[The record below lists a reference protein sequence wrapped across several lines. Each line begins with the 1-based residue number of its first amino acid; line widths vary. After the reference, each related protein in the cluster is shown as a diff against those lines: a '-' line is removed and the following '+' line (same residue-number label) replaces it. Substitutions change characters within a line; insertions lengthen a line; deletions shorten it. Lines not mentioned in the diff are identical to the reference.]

1 MQRLQTATLVQAA
14 AAEDSVIRLV
24 PGIGGH
30 VVAGS
35 ALGWAWR
42 ATKEARPRAEP
53 LETAVAKSVTIGAAR
68 SEHHDVALGAIQMVD
83 VALLSMHVFD
93 FHTVQMSADE
103 FAVLLSNIADLPLGT
118 EAIADDT
125 GAVRLVVPALTFE
138 DYLEWHAAKSD
149 AEVQPAVVLRSLVKL
164 LRSVGAIT
172 KPERLD
178 LVREQLELVRSTAE
192 RSIQEPHDLE
202 LVLSDADDAL
212 LALGRA

>member
-1 MQRLQTATLVQAA
+1 M
-14 AAEDSVIRLV
+14 IRLV

-68 SEHHDVALGAIQMVD
+68 SEHQDVALGAIQMVD

-103 FAVLLSNIADLPLGT
+103 LAVLLSNIADLPLGT

-125 GAVRLVVPALTFE
+125 GAVR
-138 DYLEWHAAKSD
+138 S
-149 AEVQPAVVLRSLVKL
+149 SC
-164 LRSVGAIT
+164 
-172 KPERLD
+172 
-178 LVREQLELVRSTAE
+178 QL
-192 RSIQEPHDLE
+192 
-202 LVLSDADDAL
+202 
-212 LALGRA
+212 